1 MTHYDKMSKSELI
14 ELLREREKLC
24 SSANELAAIVGST
37 NAAIIGMTL
46 DGVITSWNKGAENI
60 YGYTA
65 REIIGQNITI
75 LSPHD
80 RYEEVS
86 QTLEKIKR
94 GESVEQFE
102 TERVTKEGRDVHIS
116 LVVAP
121 VLTMAGRIIGVSSIA
136 SDITKRKHA
145 EEALRHSEQLYRA
158 IGESINYGVW
168 VCAPDGR
175 NIYAS
180 ESFLEMV
187 GLTQEQCSNFGWG
200 DVLHP
205 DDAERTIA
213 AWKECV
219 RTEGTWDIEHR
230 FRGVDG
236 KWHDVLAR
244 GVPVRDEQG
253 RITCWAGINLDISKH
268 KQDEESQ
275 RISEQRYR
283 SLFENMLDGV
293 EYCKMLFDNQGHPA
307 DFVYL
312 DVNSAF
318 QRLFGLENV
327 VGKKITEII
336 PGIKE
341 SHPEL
346 FEIYGRVALTGQ
358 RETFE
363 FEYKFFRKW
372 LSISVYSPEKEY
384 FVAVL
389 ENITGR
395 KLAEEELRKSN
406 QRLDLLAQTASQ
418 LLKSDSP
425 QDMVDYLCRKVLAY
439 LNCDAFFNYLVDEEK
454 QRLHLNAC
462 GGIPEE
468 DMRKMEWLDYG
479 VGLCGC
485 SARDGCRLVVDNV
498 QETHDQYTALVK
510 PFGIQAYACHPLI
523 SQGRILGTLSF
534 CTRNRTHFADDEL
547 SLMKAVADQ
556 VAIALKRKMVEEEL
570 FLSHSELEIRV
581 KERTEQL
588 QKTAEALCA
597 SEERYAL
604 AVQGSNDGI
613 WDLNL
618 ATEEA
623 YHSPRWKSILGYE
636 GDEITENFKEWE
648 SRIHPDD
655 YQMVMDALKAYLKG
669 HTPTFEVE
677 HRLQHKDGGYRWILS
692 RGVCLRDF
700 QGRAYRMAGS
710 ITDITEH
717 KKLEQQLLQSHKME
731 SIGILAGG
739 VAHEFNNLLLAISGY
754 GQLLQES
761 ISADDELSQES
772 IENVIKAADRAADL
786 TKSLLAFS
794 RKQLLIPKPVHID
807 TLISNTGKLIQ
818 RVIGED
824 IEFRTSFS
832 DKKLLVKADPGQIE
846 QVLMNMATNARD
858 AMPHGGYLSITTK
871 QVVVKKGSE
880 AQYDLPAPGKYALI
894 SVADTGTGID
904 KKSLESIFEP
914 FYTSKE
920 VGKGTGL
927 GLSIVHGIIK
937 QHNGSILASSEPG
950 EGTTFNIYLPLIE
963 GHAVK
968 EDSRTFVPFAHG
980 METLLVAEDEEV
992 VRMFMKKVL
1001 ERAGYKVITAENGED
1016 AVARFREHGDISL
1029 VLSDVVMPRKNGKEM
1044 MDEIRKIK
1052 PGVKVIFIS
1061 GYAADVMQKKVI
1073 FEEDTEF
1080 ITKPFKKNDLLQK
1093 AREVLDKD

>member
-1 MTHYDKMSKSELI
+1 MTHYEKMSKSELI
-14 ELLREREKLC
+14 ELLRERDNLR
-24 SSANELAAIVGST
+24 SSEYELAAIVGST

-60 YGYTA
+60 YGYFA
-65 REIIGQNITI
+65 GEIIGQNITL

-80 RYEEVS
+80 RHEEVS
-86 QTLEKIKR
+86 QILERIKR
-94 GESVEQFE
+94 GESVEHFE
-102 TERVTKEGRDVHIS
+102 TVHNTKDGRDVHIS
-116 LVVAP
+116 LVMAP
-121 VLTMAGRIIGVSSIA
+121 VLTMAGGIIGVSSSA
-136 SDITKRKHA
+136 TDITKRKLA
-145 EEALRHSEQLYRA
+145 EKALRHSEQLYRA

-180 ESFLEMV
+180 KSFLEMV

-200 DVLHP
+200 EVLHP

-219 RTEGTWDIEHR
+219 RKEGTWDIEHR

-253 RITCWAGINLDISKH
+253 RITCWAGINLDISTH

-318 QRLFGLENV
+318 QRLYGLENV
-327 VGKKITEII
+327 VGKKISELI

-358 RETFE
+358 PETFE
-363 FEYKFFRKW
+363 FEYKYFRKW

-395 KLAEEELRKSN
+395 KLAEEKLRKSN

-425 QDMVDYLCRKVLAY
+425 QEMVDYLCRKVLAF
-439 LNCDAFFNYLVDEEK
+439 LDCDAFFNYLVDEEK
-454 QRLHLNAC
+454 QQLHLNAC
-462 GGIPEE
+462 GGIPAE
-468 DMRKMEWLDYG
+468 DMQKMEWLDYG

-498 QETHDQYTALVK
+498 QETQDQYTALVK

-523 SQGRILGTLSF
+523 SQGRVLGTLSF

-556 VAIALKRKMVEEEL
+556 VTIALKRKMVEEEL
-570 FLSHSELEIRV
+570 FLSHSELELRV

-618 ATEEA
+618 ATDEA
-623 YHSPRWKSILGYE
+623 YHSPRWKSILGFE
-636 GDEITENFKEWE
+636 GDEITGNFKEWK

-655 YQMVMDALKAYLKG
+655 YQMVMAAFKAYLEG

-677 HRLQHKDGGYRWILS
+677 HRLQHKDGSYRWILS

-700 QGRAYRMAGS
+700 RGRAYRMAGS

-717 KKLEQQLLQSHKME
+717 KKLEQQLLQSQKME
-731 SIGILAGG
+731 SVGILAGG
-739 VAHEFNNLLLAISGY
+739 VAHEFNNLLLAILGY
-754 GQLLQES
+754 GKVLQES
-761 ISADDELSQES
+761 IPADDEHSQES
-772 IENVIKAADRAADL
+772 IANVIKAADRAADL

-794 RKQLLIPKPVHID
+794 RKQLIIPKPVHIN
-807 TLISNTGKLIQ
+807 TLIGNTGKLIQ

-832 DKKLLVKADPGQIE
+832 DKNLLVIADPGQIE

-858 AMPHGGYLSITTK
+858 AMPHGGCLSITTK
-871 QVVVKKGSE
+871 QVFVKKGSE
-880 AQYDLPAPGKYALI
+880 AQYDLPVPGKYALI

-904 KKSLESIFEP
+904 EKSLESIFEP

-937 QHNGSILASSEPG
+937 QHNGSILASSEPS
-950 EGTTFNIYLPLIE
+950 EGTTFNIYLPLVE

-968 EDSRTFVPFAHG
+968 EESKTLVPLAHG
-980 METLLVAEDEEV
+980 RETLLVAEDEEV
-992 VRMFMKKVL
+992 VRMFMKKIL
-1001 ERAGYKVITAENGED
+1001 ERAGYKVIIAENGED
-1016 AVARFREHGDISL
+1016 AVTRFREHDDISL
-1029 VLSDVVMPRKNGKEM
+1029 VLSDVLMPRKNGKEM
-1044 MDEIRKIK
+1044 LDELRVLK

-1061 GYAADVMQKKVI
+1061 GYAADVMQKKGL
-1073 FEEDTEF
+1073 FEEGTEF
-1080 ITKPFKKNDLLQK
+1080 ITKPFDANDLLQK
-1093 AREVLDKD
+1093 VREELDKD